1 VVLRESLVEGHD
13 PSGAPSFAADPMLRR
28 QRLATALAFR
38 GRLREAV
45 ETARP
50 LVADP
55 VPPFFPLSEDPFL
68 DLALLGPVPDSL
80 ARAVFAQSLRRSRD
94 WTEGFLS
101 PLPRYLL
108 GLPWWLV
115 HGDTAAIARFGRRA
129 VEVAR
134 RPASHR
140 AALRG
145 RYFAAAAPAYLA
157 LAAGDSARA
166 MALFQ
171 QIPDTLCIAGRCY
184 YEKLT
189 LARLLSARG
198 KDRAAA
204 ALLDRWDRSAG
215 RWPTSVLA
223 ELERGRVAERLG
235 DRAKAQASYRF
246 VLEVWRG
253 ADPELRP
260 YIEEARQG
268 VRRLSA
274 VE

>member
-1 VVLRESLVEGHD
+1 
-13 PSGAPSFAADPMLRR
+13 
-28 QRLATALAFR
+28 
-38 GRLREAV
+38 
-45 ETARP
+45 
-50 LVADP
+50 
-55 VPPFFPLSEDPFL
+55 
-68 DLALLGPVPDSL
+68 
-80 ARAVFAQSLRRSRD
+80 VFAQSLRRSRD

-235 DRAKAQASYRF
+235 DRARALASYRF
-246 VLEVWRG
+246 VVEVWRA

-260 YIEEARQG
+260 YVEEAKRG
-268 VRRLSA
+268 LGRVSSA
-274 VE
+274 PPEP